1 VRKNIFRTKIIAM
14 ELNMRLLL
22 IILLNRMLR
31 KVLKKLKKGRI
42 LKIKIQLKIVERKAK
57 NVSVRFRRD

>member
-1 VRKNIFRTKIIAM
+1 MRKNIFRTKIIAM